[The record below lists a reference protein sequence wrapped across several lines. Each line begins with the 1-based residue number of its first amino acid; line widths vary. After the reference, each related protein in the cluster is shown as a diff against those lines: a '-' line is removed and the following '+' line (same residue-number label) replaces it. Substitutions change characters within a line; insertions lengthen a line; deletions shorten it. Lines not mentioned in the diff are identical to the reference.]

1 MLAKATCLGTVK
13 ELTLCPNLKGDLLL
27 CDGNRCPVVT
37 VGMPVFNGEATLDA
51 AIQSV
56 LSQSFPDFELIL
68 SDNCSTDGTQDI
80 CERYAQRDSRICYVR
95 QTVNIGAVENFEFVR
110 ARASGKY
117 FMWAAADD
125 LRPADFLA
133 ENVHFLDA
141 NPSYVASTSPHVMQG
156 QEIAS
161 ENFVNFHAIG
171 TVEERFNAFFAPTV
185 TAGRRYRNCW
195 RSHGVFYSVIRRDV
209 LCGAPPLGSYLA
221 ADWSFDL
228 YLLTQG
234 NLHRTASATV
244 VFGRNGASND
254 ASVYRKMRTRGI
266 ELVFPF
272 YVFSEYAIC
281 LTKSWPIRA
290 RFKLLVVLADLNLRT
305 TYGRAVAKLKS
316 MMPHHHVMR
325 GSS

>member
-133 ENVHFLDA
+133 ANIAFLES
-141 NPSYVASTSPHVMQG
+141 NPDYVASTSPQIMEG
-156 QEIAS
+156 QEEVE
-161 ENFVNFHAIG
+161 ENIVRFSATG
-171 TVEERFNAFFAPTV
+171 SAEERFASYFAPTV

-195 RSHGVFYSVIRRDV
+195 KSHGIFYSVIRRDV
-209 LCGAPPLGSYLA
+209 LLGAPPLENFLA
-221 ADWSFDL
+221 MDWAFDL
-228 YLLTQG
+228 YLLSRG
-234 NLHRTASATV
+234 SIHRTNSAPV
-244 VFGRNGASND
+244 MFGVNGASGSAD
-254 ASVYRKMRTRGI
+254 IYALLRTRWV
-266 ELVFPF
+266 EVFLPF
-272 YVFSEYAIC
+272 FVVSAYALS
-281 LTKSWPIRA
+281 LTRHWTLRA
-290 RFKLLVVLADLNLRT
+290 RARLFVVLADLNLRT
-305 TYGRAVAKLKS
+305 TYGRLVSQLRAKFRS
-316 MMPHHHVMR
+316 FP
-325 GSS
+325 